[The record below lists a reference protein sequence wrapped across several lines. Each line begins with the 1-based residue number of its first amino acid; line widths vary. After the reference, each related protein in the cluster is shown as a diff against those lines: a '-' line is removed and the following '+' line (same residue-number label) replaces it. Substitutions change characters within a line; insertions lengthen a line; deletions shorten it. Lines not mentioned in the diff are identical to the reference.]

1 MSVIELTTFKVR
13 PERTR
18 AMLDARPGM
27 VEAFRR
33 DRRGFVSARLVRVA
47 DDTWLD
53 FVEWT
58 DDSAWDASR
67 AKGGNQPEIAAFFAT
82 IDELVSSER
91 GVRYD
96 DAEDGPRRV
105 RTVAYGPE
113 PAQVGELY
121 RPEGPGPFPV
131 VVLAHGGFWTALY
144 DRRQL
149 TPLADDLLARGYAVW
164 NVEYRRLGEPG
175 GGWPGTLTDFAA
187 AVDALAGLG
196 PELDLARVV
205 LIGHSAGGHLA
216 AWAAGRAT
224 LPDAAPGAGPK
235 VTPVA
240 AVSLAGLLDLRGGAD
255 ARLGH
260 ELSDPDLPGPTG
272 APVDADPR
280 YTGAV
285 AALAGDGLVRA
296 FLGGTPAEHP
306 DRYTWATPADAG
318 VPLLVVH
325 GDADELVPAE
335 RARAAFPA
343 ETVELP
349 GAGHFDVI
357 DPAHPSWARVVAWA
371 GEQLAKHAG

>member
-1 MSVIELTTFKVR
+1 M
-13 PERTR
+13 
-18 AMLDARPGM
+18 
-27 VEAFRR
+27 
-33 DRRGFVSARLVRVA
+33 
-47 DDTWLD
+47 
-53 FVEWT
+53 
-58 DDSAWDASR
+58 
-67 AKGGNQPEIAAFFAT
+67 
-82 IDELVSSER
+82 
-91 GVRYD
+91 
-96 DAEDGPRRV
+96 
-105 RTVAYGPE
+105 RTVGYGPE
-113 PAQVGELY
+113 PSQVGELY
-121 RPEGPGPFPV
+121 LPEGPGPFPV
-131 VVLAHGGFWTALY
+131 VVLVHGGFWTALY

-196 PELDLARVV
+196 PELDLSRVV
-205 LIGHSAGGHLA
+205 VIGHSAGGHLA
-216 AWAAGRAT
+216 AWGAGRAT

-240 AVSLAGLLDLRGGAD
+240 AVSLAGVLDLRGSAE

-260 ELSDPDLPGPTG
+260 ELSDPDLPGPAG
-272 APVDADPR
+272 APVDADRR

-296 FLGGTPAEHP
+296 LLGGTPAEQP

-325 GDADELVPAE
+325 GDADEIVPAGQ
-335 RARAAFPA
+335 ARVAFAA
-343 ETVELP
+343 ETVDVP